1 MFTLAVD
8 DGVREKQ
15 PHCLARREQY
25 VLHVIDGE
33 MPVAFGYSA
42 YQYASVALCA
52 YVDEREA
59 IALCPSLMAECYGVA
74 VLRGNLWTNNLVDF
88 RATVEVENLN
98 YAVGIVE
105 LKEHPV
111 VACGTLTRLAG
122 GRAFAFT
129 EERTALRSG
138 LQQHR
143 ESKEKE
149 KKKSFHTT
157 LK

>member
-42 YQYASVALCA
+42 YQYASVTLCA

-59 IALCPSLMAECYGVA
+59 IALCPSLMAECHGVA
-74 VLRGNLWTNNLVDF
+74 VLRGNLRANDLVDF
-88 RATVEVENLN
+88 HATVKVENLN
-98 YAVGIVE
+98 HAVGIVE
-105 LKEHPV
+105 LEEHSV
-111 VACGTLTRLAG
+111 VACRALSRLTSRG
-122 GRAFAFT
+122 AFT
-129 EERTALRSG
+129 FFKERIALC
-138 LQQHR
+138 
-143 ESKEKE
+143 
-149 KKKSFHTT
+149 T
-157 LK
+157 